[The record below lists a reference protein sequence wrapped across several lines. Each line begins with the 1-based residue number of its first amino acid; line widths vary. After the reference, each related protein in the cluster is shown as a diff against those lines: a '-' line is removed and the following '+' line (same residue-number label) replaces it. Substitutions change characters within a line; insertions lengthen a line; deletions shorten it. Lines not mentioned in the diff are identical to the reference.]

1 MSTHCRDLEEDELAA
16 EDDEEVARCMSGAGA
31 GEEVVVVG
39 REGVRAVD
47 HRNNGVKSGGGR

>member
-1 MSTHCRDLEEDELAA
+1 MHGWRRRG
-16 EDDEEVARCMSGAGA
+16 EV
-31 GEEVVVVG
+31 VVVVG